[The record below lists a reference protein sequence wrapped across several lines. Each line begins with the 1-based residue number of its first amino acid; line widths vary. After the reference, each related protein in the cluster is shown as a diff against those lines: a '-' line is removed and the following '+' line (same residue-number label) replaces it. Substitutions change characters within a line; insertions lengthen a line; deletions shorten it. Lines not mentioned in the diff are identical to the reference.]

1 KYSAHVRRVER
12 PAPRDARGAV
22 GLMAGTA
29 RRPRR
34 DTGIDPP
41 RGPKRERKHPAIGFR
56 RGIVHSERV
65 LAIRFEECAVR
76 GLPKPPAPTALGTRL
91 LHAERGRL
99 HLDQLMGLDRTERA
113 HAAIYRV

>member
-1 KYSAHVRRVER
+1 MPRARWPTWTRKHSAHGR
-12 PAPRDARGAV
+12 P
-22 GLMAGTA
+22 AGTA

-99 HLDQLMGLDRTERA
+99 HLDQLM
-113 HAAIYRV
+113 